1 MKYKAVL
8 FDFDGVIAETMS
20 YHAAA
25 WQKAF
30 GKYQIEI
37 SAEDIYLQEGQFADI
52 IAQKVAKEKGAHL
65 SNCQLQEIVKKKR
78 ALYEKITKAK
88 VYPETKAMVEQ
99 LKNLSIKLGIV
110 TGSIL
115 SSIKV
120 VTGDLFLEN
129 FDCIVT
135 GDSVTNNKPH
145 PEPYL
150 TGAKKLRVKP
160 EECLVFENA
169 PMGIKAAKAAGM
181 FCVAV
186 KTTIKDNRHLQ
197 EADIIVEN
205 ISDLPLDKYFERAFV

>member
-1 MKYKAVL
+1 VL

-20 YHAAA
+20 YHVAA

-30 GKYQIEI
+30 ANYQIEI
-37 SAEDIYLQEGQFADI
+37 STEDIYLQEGQFADI
-52 IAQKVAKEKGAHL
+52 IAQKVATQKGAHL
-65 SNCQLQEIVKKKR
+65 SNRDLQLIVKNKR
-78 ALYEKITKAK
+78 ALYENITRAK
-88 VYPETKAMVEQ
+88 VYPETKTIVEQ
-99 LKNLSIKLGIV
+99 LKRLSIKLGIV

-120 VTGDLFLEN
+120 VTGDKFLEN

-135 GDSVTNNKPH
+135 GDSVTLNKPH

-150 TGAKKLRVKP
+150 TAAKKLGAMP

-169 PMGIKAAKAAGM
+169 PLGIKAAKAAGM

-186 KTTIKDNRHLQ
+186 KTTIQDNRHLQ
-197 EADIIVEN
+197 EAVVIVEK
-205 ISDLPLDKYFERAFV
+205 ISALPIEKYF